1 MENASNTR
9 YVMFLIARF
18 MVIMSTSPVDIMAV
32 YRLSSS
38 RNSVVLFG
46 ITMLVELC
54 IVLVFQPFLSSR
66 LDRIERKTV
75 QKVNNTLMI
84 VVLGSMLIIYTY
96 VGLRNNIIYSVY
108 LVINGVFFSVVWQT
122 FNAMVQTVGD
132 REQYGKLAGLMEMM
146 GQSPVVLG
154 ALVSAAMFAYY
165 GFTAS
170 LILSLALLCISLAF
184 LYSFEERFV
193 PDGKLKKTKAGA
205 GIRENADYIRKNSRL
220 VMYIFL
226 LNFPFIAI
234 VTGNF
239 LKPIYISQVLHGGPS
254 TLAIS
259 EGVYALAAI
268 LAGLV
273 MPRIN
278 RHIGYFLSIYTC
290 TIVFI
295 IGSVIMPLFP
305 FFAAYF
311 LFQTFH
317 GFGNPGIR
325 VSRNTLV
332 MKNIPREEMGRFN
345 GAIQLLTTP
354 VRIILLTVFM
364 ITVGYLGPGMLIF
377 ISGMLVMVASTLS
390 LDLYRSSPQ
399 LKAIFATEQMISNAG
414 VV

>member
-1 MENASNTR
+1 MENALNTR

-54 IVLVFQPFLSSR
+54 IVLIFQPFLSSR

-75 QKVNNTLMI
+75 QKVNNALMI
-84 VVLGSMLIIYTY
+84 VVIGSMLIIYSY

-132 REQYGKLAGLMEMM
+132 RGQYGKIAGLMEMM

-154 ALVSAAMFAYY
+154 ALVSAAMFAYF

-170 LILSLALLCISLAF
+170 LILSLALLCIALAF

-254 TLAIS
+254 MLAIS

-278 RHIGYFLSIYTC
+278 RHIGYFLSIYVC

-311 LFQTFH
+311 LFQTLH

-364 ITVGYLGPGMLIF
+364 ITVSYFGPGMLIF
-377 ISGMLVMVASTLS
+377 ISGMLVMVASILS
-390 LDLYRSSPQ
+390 LVLFRSSPQ